1 VEFASGAER
10 SSADTRDGRRGRLA
24 GRAVL
29 VVDDAPYLREALVLL
44 LESEGAAVV
53 ATGSGREALELA
65 LRQPF
70 DLVLTDLR
78 LPDVGGDVLL
88 GKLADV
94 PRRPQA
100 VVITGAVGDDT
111 SVRIAGAAAVFPKP
125 LEWEALLEELVRL
138 TAQPSQPA
146 SGHR

>member
-1 VEFASGAER
+1 
-10 SSADTRDGRRGRLA
+10 
-24 GRAVL
+24 
-29 VVDDAPYLREALVLL
+29 VDDAPYLREALVLL

-65 LRQPF
+65 LRQRF

-78 LPDVGGDVLL
+78 LPDLGGDVLL

-100 VVITGAVGDDT
+100 VVITGAAGDDT
-111 SVRIAGAAAVFPKP
+111 SAVRIAGAAAVFPKP

-138 TAQPSQPA
+138 SAQGSHPA
-146 SGHR
+146 TEYR